1 MADGQI
7 VVAERWYSARELAG
21 LPGVPGTQRNVR
33 AAAERAGWAS
43 RPRSGRGG
51 GSEYPLSALPAA
63 TQAAL
68 LLRSAPVASATPSSP
83 APSRKEHGQPRQ
95 FTPDEIASR
104 WSHFERLSDT
114 RQASAREK
122 LKALHAVAA
131 LTQSGIE
138 LGAAR
143 AAVAAQYAA
152 VGQRGFSVHN
162 LRRFAADVGSA
173 PRADWLALLADDY
186 VGRTTRAECEGVAW
200 DWYKEH
206 YLSRAK
212 PSHASTY
219 RRVEEMA
226 KAQGWAIP
234 AAITFVRRL
243 DVEVSRF
250 TQVLL
255 REGPEAAS
263 RLMPTRQRDASIFGC
278 GEAVSGDGLK
288 FDRLWVKFPDG
299 EILNTA
305 TAWFWQDIYSRR
317 ILAWRLDKT
326 ENTDVFRLATY
337 DLTAICAPEY
347 VLIDNTRVAANKTM
361 TAGSAGRHRFKT
373 DPEDGMGLLLM
384 LGMNPHF
391 TNPDKELGNP
401 GAKPIERA
409 FGIGGIHSEVATHPK
424 LIGTGF
430 SKATAID
437 SELLR
442 EVIEQ
447 EVARFNAR
455 PKRDTQACN
464 KLLSFD
470 EAWQAGLQRRPP
482 RVLADSQRR
491 LLLMSREVVT
501 VQRTGIVEIKA
512 GRSDHGRNSYWH
524 DRSVEFA
531 GQKVA
536 VHFDPAN
543 LRADVYIYS
552 LDGRYL
558 FAAQHRASA
567 AFNDTQSAREDAKW
581 KAAAIKARKKEAEYT
596 SRRTKLENEQLYALS
611 TDQGGV
617 AATGMTSQGSTVVAA
632 HFQKAIDPERDAL
645 RSPLDGIADVIPLK
659 RTGTDDLDTRNAQ
672 LNDYMKA
679 MERQR
684 NEQMGWAPNDDTD

>member
-7 VVAERWYSARELAG
+7 AITERWYSARELAG
-21 LPGVPGTQRNVR
+21 LPGVPGTERGVR
-33 AAAERAGWAS
+33 KKADAEKWPS
-43 RPRSGRGG
+43 RPREVGK
-51 GSEYPLSALPAA
+51 GSEWPLSALPAA

-68 LLRSAPVASATPSSP
+68 LLRAAPAAAPVLP
-83 APSRKEHGQPRQ
+83 ARRPKEHGQPRHVHPEQ
-95 FTPDEIASR
+95 RAAR
-104 WSHFERLSDT
+104 WAHFERLSD
-114 RQASAREK
+114 ARKVVAQER
-122 LKALHAVAA
+122 LKAVMAVQA
-131 LTQSGIE
+131 LIDGGVGVE
-138 LGAAR
+138 LAR
-143 AAVAAQYAA
+143 HAVAAQYAA
-152 VGQRGFSVHN
+152 MGRRGFSTFN
-162 LRRFAADVGSA
+162 LSRLAAAVGDA
-173 PRADWLALLADDY
+173 PRADWLALLADEY
-186 VGRTTRAECEGVAW
+186 VGRTARAACEGVAW
-200 DWYKEH
+200 EWYQTH
-206 YLSRAK
+206 YLTRAR

-219 RRVEEMA
+219 RRVVEMA
-226 KAQGWAIP
+226 ATQGWRIP
-234 AAITFVRRL
+234 SAITFVRRL
-243 DVEVSRF
+243 DAEVSHV

-263 RLMPTRQRDASIFGC
+263 RLMPTRQRDASVFGC
-278 GEAVSGDGLK
+278 GEAVNGDGLK

-337 DLTAICAPEY
+337 DLTAICAPDY
-347 VLIDNTRVAANKTM
+347 VLLDNTRVAANKAM
-361 TAGSAGRHRFKT
+361 TAGAPGRHRFT
-373 DPEDGMGLLLM
+373 ADPEDGLGLLLM

-391 TNPDKELGNP
+391 TNPDKETGNP

-437 SELLR
+437 AELLR
-442 EVIEQ
+442 EVITQ

-482 RVLADSQRR
+482 RVLSDAQRR
-491 LLLMSREVVT
+491 LLLMAREVVT

-524 DRSVEFA
+524 DRTVEFA

-543 LRADVYIYS
+543 LRADVHLYS
-552 LDGRYL
+552 LQGRYL
-558 FAAQHRASA
+558 LASQHRASA
-567 AFNDTQSAREDAKW
+567 AFNDTRSAREDAKW
-581 KAAAIKARKKEAEYT
+581 KTAAIKARKKEAEYT
-596 SRRTKLENEQLYALS
+596 QRRSKLENEQLYALS
-611 TDQGGV
+611 TDRGGA
-617 AATGMTSQGSTVVAA
+617 AATDPSQGSSTVVSA
-632 HFQKAIDPERDAL
+632 HFQKAADPARDAH
-645 RSPLDGIADVIPLK
+645 RAPPDGVAEVIPLK
-659 RTGTDDLDTRNAQ
+659 RTGTDDLDVYNLR
-672 LNDYMKA
+672 LNDMLIEEAK
-679 MERQR
+679 RR
-684 NEQMGWAPNDDTD
+684 NEVSFWERPERDE